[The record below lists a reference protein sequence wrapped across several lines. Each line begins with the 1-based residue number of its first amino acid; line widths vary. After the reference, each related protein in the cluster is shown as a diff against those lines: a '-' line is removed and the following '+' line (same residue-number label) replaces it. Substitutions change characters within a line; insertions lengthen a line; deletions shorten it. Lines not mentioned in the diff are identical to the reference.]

1 MISCFIIMGVALI
14 LLVFYIICKCKKY
27 DLRELFIKI
36 GVSFLFI
43 VVALVATLN
52 SNKFSI
58 INLLIILGLEFGL
71 IGDILLDLKYIDVER
86 TKGYTYA
93 GFIVFGLGHIIY
105 MTALIMNY
113 YIKGGILFI
122 ILAITIDL
130 IASILTILLERPL
143 KLNYG
148 KMKKICFG
156 YALCLFGTFAF
167 SLMLAIQNGFQIVSL
182 NMIMI
187 GSILFAISDLV
198 LSGTYFGEGKE
209 RPIDF
214 ILNYSTYYAAQ
225 FIIAFALLFI

>member
-27 DLRELFIKI
+27 DLKELFIKI